1 MLARIKSLLW
11 GDDASSSKNPDPEVI
26 FADEMTRYP
35 PFAKG
40 FPVAPVS
47 VLLNGQK
54 DLVSQI
60 RSTLRFN
67 AEEFDHLVLPVIE
80 QYAAFVH
87 LLPASEAHHH
97 RGSGGL
103 FRHGLEVGRY
113 AAQMAEAYQFCVGDT
128 PQEKRKKEPRWQLA
142 AFFGGLLHDLGKP
155 FYDVNVVDSSGTKI
169 WNPQEESLLVWAES
183 NEIDRY
189 FIRWRDK
196 RKTRHK
202 AFSPFGLGNVLTVQ
216 SRTYLNEA
224 DPDIMAALIEA
235 VQGMISTHELTE
247 IVIKA
252 DSASVKQ
259 DMKSSKDLPEESAYG
274 VPVETYIFNAIRRMV
289 STKKVNEEGAVIWN
303 TDKGVFVCWKQV
315 MPDVNSILDQDRVAG
330 VPRNPETLVD
340 ILTERGYIMP
350 YHRTPEARPERY
362 WKIYPEILGG
372 IPQECVKIDDPGRI
386 FSTEP
391 PVPVKVTFEPVPKAE
406 TPAVESPEIQ
416 AQPSAESNS
425 QPREDIPVS
434 SDELPPQL
442 DLNEVPVPD
451 EYYSMEPS
459 QHPMAEEQN
468 KKATGSTAINERVRD
483 QLAKNDQPKAS
494 KANAR
499 NSAKPPSPEKR
510 AVEPPPSPVYAEEEV
525 EAPKRGE
532 SEAWDLI
539 EKAIQQVRAGKKA
552 IERLHGG
559 EYGIPFPSG
568 AKFLGTP
575 KEVMTTLSCG
585 GLLREDTITNNKTTT
600 ISGKKYLVVE
610 PVAYPYI
617 KHHLSAG
624 LVNTEQTEKT
634 KLPTPAEVADEL
646 IKQAGQGFGKYIHGD
661 VAVSEEGG
669 STIYTLSDKCI
680 KLIIEET
687 GLDKSTMP
695 LVFSKNQNLRHEPKN
710 KQVIIR
716 A

>member
-1 MLARIKSLLW
+1 MLARFKSFFG
-11 GDDASSSKNPDPEVI
+11 GDKASSSKNPDPEVI

-202 AFSPFGLGNVLTVQ
+202 AFSPFGLGNVMTVQ

-303 TDKGVFVCWKQV
+303 TDRGVFVCWKQV

-330 VPRNPETLVD
+330 VPRNADTLVD

-372 IPQECVKIDDPGRI
+372 IHQECVKIDDPGRI

-391 PVPVKVTFEPVPKAE
+391 PVPVKVTLEPAPKPD
-406 TPAVESPEIQ
+406 TPGLPTQPSVESSPQINDQ
-416 AQPSAESNS
+416 
-425 QPREDIPVS
+425 IPIAH
-434 SDELPPQL
+434 DELPPQL
-442 DLNEVPVPD
+442 DLNEVPVPQ
-451 EYYSMEPS
+451 EYDSMEPIA
-459 QHPMAEEQN
+459 HPSENPTTEKPTS
-468 KKATGSTAINERVRD
+468 KKPINNDRESRIVDENSGFSSRGEMSNGVAIAFQEN
-483 QLAKNDQPKAS
+483 
-494 KANAR
+494 R
-499 NSAKPPSPEKR
+499 N
-510 AVEPPPSPVYAEEEV
+510 VEAPPSPVYAEQEM
-525 EAPKRGE
+525 EAPKKGDG
-532 SEAWDLI
+532 EAWDLV
-539 EKAIQQVRAGKKA
+539 EKAIQQVRSGKKA

-559 EYGIPFPSG
+559 EYGIPYPSG

-575 KEVMTTLSCG
+575 KEVMTVLSCG
-585 GLLREDTITNNKTTT
+585 GLLREDSITNGKTTT

-610 PVAYPYI
+610 TVAYPYI

-624 LVNTEQTEKT
+624 LMNQEKVEKT
-634 KLPTPAEVADEL
+634 KLPTPAEVADDL
-646 IKQAGQGFGKYIHGD
+646 IKQARQGFGKYIHGD
-661 VAVSEEGG
+661 VAVSEEG
-669 STIYTLSDKCI
+669 STTIFTLSDKCI

-687 GLDKSTMP
+687 GLDKRTMP
-695 LVFSKNQNLRHEPKN
+695 LVFSKSERMKHDQQN

>member
-1 MLARIKSLLW
+1 MLALIKSLLW
-11 GDDASSSKNPDPEVI
+11 GDEASSSKKLDPEVI

-128 PQEKRKKEPRWQLA
+128 PQEKRKKEPRWELA

-169 WNPQEESLLVWAES
+169 WNPQEESLLVWAEL
-183 NEIDRY
+183 NDIDRY

-202 AFSPFGLGNVLTVQ
+202 AFSPFGLGIVLTVQ

-247 IVIKA
+247 IVLKA

-315 MPDVNSILDQDRVAG
+315 MPDVNSILDLDRVAG

-362 WKIYPEILGG
+362 WKIYPDILGG
-372 IPQECVKIDDPGRI
+372 IHQECVKIDDPGRI

-391 PVPVKVTFEPVPKAE
+391 PVPVKVTFEPVTKAE
-406 TPAVESPEIQ
+406 TPAVE
-416 AQPSAESNS
+416 
-425 QPREDIPVS
+425 R
-434 SDELPPQL
+434 
-442 DLNEVPVPD
+442 
-451 EYYSMEPS
+451 SMELS
-459 QHPMAEEQN
+459 QHSMEEKQNKQPTDNTAMN
-468 KKATGSTAINERVRD
+468 KKAED
-483 QLAKNDQPKAS
+483 QLGNNDQLKAA
-494 KANAR
+494 KIEAC
-499 NSAKPPSPEKR
+499 NSAKPPSQKKR
-510 AVEPPPSPVYAEEEV
+510 PVESPPSRVYMEEV

-532 SEAWDLI
+532 GEAWGLI
-539 EKAIQQVRAGKKA
+539 EKAIQQVSAGKKA

-568 AKFLGTP
+568 ANFLGTP
-575 KEVMTTLSCG
+575 KEVMTTLNCG
-585 GLLREDTITNNKTTT
+585 GLLREDTITNHKTTT
-600 ISGKKYLVVE
+600 LSGKKYLVLK

-624 LVNTEQTEKT
+624 PVNTEQREKL

-646 IKQAGQGFGKYIHGD
+646 IKQASQGFGKYIHGD
-661 VAVSEEGG
+661 VAVSEEDG
-669 STIYTLSDKCI
+669 STIYTFSDKCI
-680 KLIIEET
+680 NLIIEGT
-687 GLDKSTMP
+687 GLNKSTIR
-695 LVFSKNQNLRHEPKN
+695 LVFSKSQNLRHEPQN

-716 A
+716 AQNGD